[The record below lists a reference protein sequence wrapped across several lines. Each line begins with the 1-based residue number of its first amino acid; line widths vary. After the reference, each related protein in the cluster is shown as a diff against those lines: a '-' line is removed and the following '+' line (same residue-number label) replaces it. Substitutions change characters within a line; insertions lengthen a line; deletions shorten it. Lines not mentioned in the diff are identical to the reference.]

1 MKKLIYLIT
10 IFLLSFTSESKASHI
25 VGYDMTLV
33 SLGNDLYKFKLVLYR
48 NTTGITPSN
57 SYNFNIYKNSDNS
70 AAPTSSVT
78 VNKISSSLIVYSCKP
93 NNSGF
98 DVEKWVYESASI
110 NLSAFNSATGYYLS
124 SGECCRAPGVTN
136 VINSSASG
144 IVFTMD
150 FPRLNST
157 APTRY
162 NSSPEFRN
170 VPIINYAVNRT
181 YTLDFN
187 VVDPNGDSLVFYTIK
202 PSSSGTTKP
211 FTYIDFAP
219 GYKLDSN
226 IADGAPDFAINKKTG
241 IMSYKPKNI
250 GLYIIAIRVEEWKKA
265 SGSVPGYKIGE
276 VRREFQI
283 KCVSNYE
290 IAPIISDNK
299 NRINIIRDTLN
310 VKDTITYLNK
320 FLSKEQL
327 GDSVFIK
334 LVPEQGIYNN
344 IFNSNYFDV
353 RFGKTGDVLS
363 SGNSIN
369 NLILKSKDSIQT
381 SFVWKIDS
389 TDIKSTPYKFKV
401 ISYDNSCPS
410 PLADT
415 LEVELFVLGKCY
427 NTSIST
433 FNGCDSVIDLFQRV
447 HFVSTT
453 RVDTIKGIIGC
464 DVIYTQIINVNKSL
478 LVTVNMEG
486 CESVLALDG
495 KYYYNNTTIKVRK
508 PNPNKCDSIITQ
520 NIVVYKRPKSYQI
533 TGDAIVNI
541 NSELFYTD
549 TLQVGAQ
556 YVWEVINGIIL
567 SGQGTNIIKIRWNN
581 FGNGEVR
588 RTVYNNKTSCFAYS
602 QINIKVCGN
611 LFLSQPT
618 NQSAIVSQNAMFSV
632 NTQEPNVTYR
642 WQTDIG
648 LGFQY
653 LTNAGQYTGAM
664 NDTLVVSNLSM
675 ANNNQKFRCIVSSSS
690 CPNKLISETVTLLVD
705 NNLSVGNIIN
715 SNIKIYPNP
724 TNKIINIEGL
734 TKNGNN
740 IIQIFDVQGKLVITK
755 TINEKGTIDLSEL
768 NKGVYVIKI
777 GEVAQR
783 IVKI

>member
-1 MKKLIYLIT
+1 MKKLLYLIS
-10 IFLLSFTSESKASHI
+10 IFLLSFNLESKAGHI
-25 VGYDMTLV
+25 VGYDMSLV

-70 AAPTSSVT
+70 AAPTPSIVLT
-78 VNKISSSLIVYSCKP
+78 KITSSLIVYSCKP
-93 NNSGF
+93 NNSEF
-98 DVEKWVYESASI
+98 DIEKWVYESASI
-110 NLSAFNSATGYYLS
+110 NLSAFNSLTGYYLS
-124 SGECCRAPGVTN
+124 LEQCCRAPGVTN
-136 VINSSASG
+136 VLNSSGSG

-157 APTRY
+157 SPTRF

-181 YTLDFN
+181 YTIDFN
-187 VVDPNGDSLVFYTIK
+187 VVDPNGDSLVFYTTK
-202 PSSSGTTKP
+202 ASSSGTTKP

-226 IADGAPDFAINKKTG
+226 IADGAPDFTINKKTG
-241 IMSYKPKNI
+241 IISYKPKNI

-265 SGSVPGYKIGE
+265 SGSTPGYKIGE

-290 IAPIISDNK
+290 VAPIISDIK

-310 VKDTITYLNK
+310 VKDSLTYLNK

-363 SGNSIN
+363 TGSSIN

-381 SFVWKIDS
+381 SFIWKIDS
-389 TDIKSTPYKFKV
+389 TDIKTTPYKFKV

-410 PLADT
+410 PLYDT

-427 NTSIST
+427 NRSIST
-433 FNGCDSVIDLFQRV
+433 FNGCDSIYDLFQRK

-478 LVTVNMEG
+478 LDTVNIEG

-495 KYYYNNTTIKVRK
+495 KYYYTNTTIKVRK

-520 NIVVYKRPKSYQI
+520 NIVVFKRPKAYQI
-533 TGDAIVNI
+533 SGDTIVNI
-541 NSELFYTD
+541 NSELFYID
-549 TLQVGAQ
+549 TLQIGAQ
-556 YVWEVINGIIL
+556 YIWEVINGVIL
-567 SGQGTNIIKIRWNN
+567 SGQGTNIIKVRWGN
-581 FGNGEVR
+581 FGSGEVR
-588 RTVYNNKTSCFAYS
+588 RKVYNNKTSCFAYS
-602 QINIKVCGN
+602 QISIKVCGN
-611 LFLSQPT
+611 TFLYQPT
-618 NQSAIVSQNAMFSV
+618 NQLSIVNQNAMFSV
-632 NTQEPNVTYR
+632 NTLEPNVTYR
-642 WQTDIG
+642 WQTDMG

-653 LTNAGQYTGAM
+653 LTNAGQYAGAM
-664 NDTLVVSNLSM
+664 NDTLVISNLSM
-675 ANNNQKFRCIVSSSS
+675 SNNNQKFRCIVSSSS
-690 CPNKLISETVTLLVD
+690 CPNKLISETATLFVD
-705 NNLSVGNIIN
+705 NNLSIGNTNN

-724 TNKIINIEGL
+724 TNNFINIEGL
-734 TKNGNN
+734 TKNENN
-740 IIQIFDVQGKLVITK
+740 TIQIFDVQGKLVNTKNIT
-755 TINEKGTIDLSEL
+755 EKGTIDLSEL

-777 GEVAQR
+777 GEIAQR
-783 IVKI
+783 IVKM